1 MITYEKLDTKS
12 GPTLPPKI
20 MLFTNWNIRY
30 LRTLLL
36 QLQLL
41 RQMVLRRFLKTS
53 LYIVQCKTKGLM
65 ALTVTEYHN
74 PKMDLL
80 GTIMCI
86 IRKTN
91 MSTKNVK
98 ANMNS

>member
-1 MITYEKLDTKS
+1 MWS
-12 GPTLPPKI
+12 HPTPEDHAFHELS
-20 MLFTNWNIRY
+20 IRY

-53 LYIVQCKTKGLM
+53 LYIVQCKTKGPM

-80 GTIMCI
+80 GTITCI